1 MHGGTMQIKLGMPEI
16 LILFSLVVYTQSFYF
31 SVASFVLGISG
42 RLIEYLM
49 NYGIEMKRAES
60 VNQNLDELGTAFK
73 DFFSAKED

>member
-1 MHGGTMQIKLGMPEI
+1 MQIKLGMPEI

-49 NYGIEMKRAES
+49 NYGIEMKKAES

>member
-49 NYGIEMKRAES
+49 NYGIEMKKAES